1 MRRRDF
7 IRTSAIP
14 AVAGL
19 GLLSLRG
26 TGDAAAATLPVPLV
40 GRSIPAVLGIRDQIR
55 TVNEMT
61 RKRLD
66 TILPRAMAEAGIDM
80 WIILCAEDRHDHVF
94 KTMIPYNNWCPLTQ
108 MLVLYAKDPGGS
120 GKVGT
125 VERLSLA
132 RNTDMKG
139 LHANQWD
146 YRAFDVD
153 RKEDQWQCLARTVKE
168 RNPKRIAVHESEGIW
183 AASGLSVTDKRKLI
197 EAIGPVYA
205 QRLSTAE
212 PLVTR
217 WLATMLEEDLELCE
231 RAHVINHAIVE
242 ETLSNRVITPGVT
255 TTDDVVDHYWQRALN
270 LGLSHYGAAPRAV
283 IGRSPE
289 VASKRRGDT
298 VVRRGDIL
306 YLETGLIYLRYYTD
320 CREWAYVLQ
329 PGESDVPAGY
339 KRVMAE
345 VNRLQ
350 DVFCGELKAGLTGN
364 QVLKNVRR
372 RATALG
378 ISDFQIYSHSLGYAL
393 HEPSLIGLPWGDGQ
407 SGAETGGRGDVPIVS
422 SSTFAAEMNVSYPIP
437 EWGGANL
444 RMQLENGVALTEK
457 GVRWLDRRQTKFHI
471 VA

>member
-306 YLETGLIYLRYYTD
+306 YLETGLILSALLHRLPRVGLRAAA
-320 CREWAYVLQ
+320 R
-329 PGESDVPAGY
+329 
-339 KRVMAE
+339 R
-345 VNRLQ
+345 
-350 DVFCGELKAGLTGN
+350 
-364 QVLKNVRR
+364 VRR
-372 RATALG
+372 AGWLQARHGRSEPAAGRLLRRTEGGPHREPGLEERAQA
-378 ISDFQIYSHSLGYAL
+378 SDGARHQR
-393 HEPSLIGLPWGDGQ
+393 LPDLFTL
-407 SGAETGGRGDVPIVS
+407 ARLRAARAVANRPAVGGRSV
-422 SSTFAAEMNVSYPIP
+422 
-437 EWGGANL
+437 GG
-444 RMQLENGVALTEK
+444 G
-457 GVRWLDRRQTKFHI
+457 DRRQR
-471 VA
+471 